1 VLRKRF
7 PVWNM
12 APMTTAHALPRQ
24 SEDAAISAAVY
35 KLLSLRNE
43 SVADLAYHTRISTA
57 SLYRKL
63 GGQASWKAADLGAVA
78 RHFSI
83 QPGDLFAGTDI
94 TGRPTGGPGGP
105 EGGEECAIRDSNP
118 EPADSA
124 GRVFRFGGN
133 RAARGPWAP
142 PHPRAAA
149 ESDAAYP
156 VAA

>member
-1 VLRKRF
+1 MARMTSARVLQ
-7 PVWNM
+7 
-12 APMTTAHALPRQ
+12 HQ

-35 KLLSLRNE
+35 KLMTMRDE

-63 GGQASWKAADLGAVA
+63 GGQASWKATDLGSVA
-78 RHFSI
+78 RHFSV

-124 GRVFRFGGN
+124 GGRVFRFGGN

-142 PHPRAAA
+142 PHPRAAG
-149 ESDAAYP
+149 EPHITFREAA
-156 VAA
+156 